1 MTPNDVKIVADNID
15 DFIEVFD
22 GIERLRK
29 AVLTLAVAG
38 KLVAQDK
45 KEGTAEDLYSKIQE
59 EKSVVSN
66 KKKRKEVFL
75 IDQSEIL
82 FEIPETWKWVRLSE
96 ISSIFNGNSINKHEK
111 ELKYKGAIGIPYIGT
126 KDVGFDHI
134 INYES
139 GVSIPK
145 TELSNFKIAS
155 KDSVFVCAE
164 GGSAGRKVAHL
175 EQDVFFGN
183 KLFAIHPP
191 SILDSKYIFYYCI
204 SSEFYNSFQ
213 SAMSGLIGGVSINK
227 FGDLLL
233 PLPPS
238 GEQKRIVK
246 KVEEVMKQLDE
257 LEVKKLERDATRTRL
272 ARSAMQ
278 SLGKGESK
286 IAFEQL
292 IELVKTPSDV
302 KELENALLT
311 LAVSGKLVQQSKAD
325 GTAEDLYNQIHKV
338 RIKAEENSTARK
350 RKTKDLEP
358 ISNEE
363 IPFEIPK
370 SWKWVRLG
378 DVFLV
383 ERGGSPRP
391 IESYITSD
399 PNGLNWIKIGDTEQG
414 GKYIS
419 STKEKIIPAGLKK
432 TRMVH
437 KGDLLLTNSMSFGR
451 PYILEIDG
459 CIHDGWLVLQPY
471 FKDTVRDFFYH
482 TLSSS
487 VFFQQFVSLVSGAVV
502 KNLNAD
508 KVKSALIPLPPIAEQ
523 KRIVKKVEEIMV
535 LIDRLKQVIG
545 EK

>member
-246 KVEEVMKQLDE
+246 KVEEVMKQLDD
-257 LEVKKLERDATRTRL
+257 LEIKKLERDETRTRL

-278 SLGKGESK
+278 SLSKGESK
-286 IAFEQL
+286 TAFEHL
-292 IELVKTPSDV
+292 TDLVRTPSDL
-302 KELENALLT
+302 KELEGALLK
-311 LAVSGKLVQQSKAD
+311 LAISGQLLSQNKKDGTGEDLFNKIQLSKAKVKKQI
-325 GTAEDLYNQIHKV
+325 TIED
-338 RIKAEENSTARK
+338 
-350 RKTKDLEP
+350 KDKLFP
-358 ISNEE
+358 IPS
-363 IPFEIPK
+363 
-370 SWKWVRLG
+370 SWSWVRLE
-378 DVFLV
+378 DVFDV
-383 ERGGSPRP
+383 RDGTHDSPKYHTSGYP
-391 IESYITSD
+391 LITSKNLYYGKLD
-399 PNGLNWIKIGDTEQG
+399 FLNVKYVSEIDYKKINERSKVDRDDILFAMIGSIGNPVIVDTDAEFSIKNVALFKYYSRELSEPNF
-414 GKYIS
+414 
-419 STKEKIIPAGLKK
+419 
-432 TRMVH
+432 
-437 KGDLLLTNSMSFGR
+437 LLTYLKYASQNMRAISAGGVQS
-451 PYILEIDG
+451 
-459 CIHDGWLVLQPY
+459 
-471 FKDTVRDFFYH
+471 
-482 TLSSS
+482 
-487 VFFQQFVSLVSGAVV
+487 FVSLGF
-502 KNLNAD
+502 LRGYPF
-508 KVKSALIPLPPIAEQ
+508 PLPPLAEQ

-545 EK
+545 